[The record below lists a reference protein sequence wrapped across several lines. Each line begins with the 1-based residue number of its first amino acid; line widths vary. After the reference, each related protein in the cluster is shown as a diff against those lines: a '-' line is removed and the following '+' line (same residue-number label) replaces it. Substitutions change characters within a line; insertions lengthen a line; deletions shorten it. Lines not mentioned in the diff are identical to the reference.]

1 MLASRA
7 LTDLRALFKYY
18 TTVLDRVTPSGGFVD
33 GGTSVTLYGTGFHDF
48 NGDVALARVGFG
60 GNESLRQPVNALQPT
75 TLEVTAPAVGGNES
89 IEVMLALSLNGVDF
103 DEGMTPVTY
112 KYYYHSSRLLVPS
125 GGPAVGGTA
134 VTVHGEGFESFDGR
148 ATSARCRFGEQVVPV
163 TSLDDAAVACVAP
176 PAIALSDVGDTTTGW
191 PEAGATYS
199 WIDAAGG
206 DTAGAG
212 AVEQL
217 LQVAANE
224 VDFRGDRRFVYY
236 HQVMEKVESE
246 ASKESQ
252 RAGPPTGGYRVTIV
266 GAGFLG
272 FDANASTILVAF
284 GAAGATASNANEL
297 AAEANASAGN
307 MTVTAIE
314 VTDTT
319 VVVIAPEASLDEGE
333 VLDRAEVAVL
343 EPAVPPRRAHDGA
356 QRRRLRRRRHRGRL
370 RVLLLHRPAALPL
383 PRRAAMDRVLDVRR
397 RAARAPA
404 AQHPHH
410 VVLPLPA
417 LRPLAQAQVLC
428 EEQDGLQEEHPGGL
442 LDRSDYICVCLAA

>member
-1 MLASRA
+1 MLDCSAQ
-7 LTDLRALFKYY
+7 LTDPRALFKYY

-134 VTVHGEGFESFDGR
+134 VTVHGEGFESFDGL

-224 VDFRGDRRFVYY
+224 VDFRGDRGFFYY

-333 VLDRAEVAVL
+333 VWTERKSPCWNPPCRRVVL
-343 EPAVPPRRAHDGA
+343 TMALNGVDFVGGATEDASEFFFFIDPPRYPFPGA
-356 QRRRLRRRRHRGRL
+356 
-370 RVLLLHRPAALPL
+370 LLWTEFW
-383 PRRAAMDRVLDVRR
+383 MYV
-397 RAARAPA
+397 
-404 AQHPHH
+404 
-410 VVLPLPA
+410 
-417 LRPLAQAQVLC
+417 
-428 EEQDGLQEEHPGGL
+428 GGL
-442 LDRSDYICVCLAA
+442 LGLQLLNILITWYFRFQLYDRWLKLKYFVKNKTVYKKNTRVDY